1 MNNLEAEYNNII
13 QAMVDIW
20 RHKSSSYVLNLSS
33 TDLHPP
39 GLQSTYLLSV
49 GELILCFTP
58 THTHSLVQHY
68 FFRQQCIGLLPLF
81 NAHIDI
87 NVLVCYT

>member
-49 GELILCFTP
+49 GELILCFTH
-58 THTHSLVQHY
+58 THTHTQFGTTL
-68 FFRQQCIGLLPLF
+68 FFSPTMYWFVTI
-81 NAHIDI
+81 I
-87 NVLVCYT
+87 